1 MQEYPKN
8 PFVKEVPS
16 HLFRFEEK
24 IFGMTLAQL
33 LSDIGAGVGII
44 ALISA
49 LPLVARILVGVLPA
63 IPVLILV
70 HGRAQDQPLLYWI
83 YLYARSLIIPRRA
96 TWQSLDELK
105 AATGGKKR
113 RKQPPSVQEA
123 WIQLDML
130 DGSIMGYSEP
140 EGGKSRARGRYWAI
154 FEIEGRNICYL
165 PEQEQVQVFGRFETF
180 LTGLNFRLQFITH
193 VEQVHPDAYPP
204 LVAQKRMVARIAQK
218 FPRLARLQQWSIDY
232 QQRQLHNC
240 TTTRY
245 FAVVS

>member
-33 LSDIGAGVGII
+33 LSDIGAGVGSI

-49 LPLVARILVGVLPA
+49 LPLVARILGGVLLP

-70 HGRAQDQPLLYWI
+70 HGSAQDQPLLYWI

-105 AATGGKKR
+105 AAGKRKR
-113 RKQPPSVQEA
+113 GQPPPVQEA
-123 WIQLDML
+123 WIQLDTL
-130 DGSIMGYSEP
+130 EGGIMGYSEP
-140 EGGKSRARGRYWAI
+140 EVRRGGARGRYWAI
-154 FEIEGRNICYL
+154 FEVGGRNVRYL
-165 PEQEQVQVFGRFETF
+165 PEQEQVQVFGQIAHVAP
-180 LTGLNFRLQFITH
+180 LNLENRPVAATSSAPPHLRLAVSH
-193 VEQVHPDAYPP
+193 DSA
-204 LVAQKRMVARIAQK
+204 LKRIELD
-218 FPRLARLQQWSIDY
+218 PRLLHGGWLPPFPLPGGFQFVERLPGGVPGNDQ
-232 QQRQLHNC
+232 
-240 TTTRY
+240 
-245 FAVVS
+245 